1 MKIGYPCINRG
12 IGCTANSTFRLASY
26 SEERLIKTVQNNLDC
41 LTTIL
46 NYNVQEGFMFFR
58 IGSDV
63 IPFASHPVCTF
74 DWAGHFR
81 PQLKKIGRF
90 IKKHNLRISMHPDQF
105 VLINALK
112 DDVVERSIREL
123 EYHCSLL
130 DAMGLDRTAKIQ
142 IHVGGLYGDKQAAID
157 RFVDRYKSLD
167 PSLRRRLV
175 IENDDR
181 LFSLKDCL
189 SVHKKTA
196 VPIVFDVFHHQCL
209 NEGETVKIGLERAG
223 QTWRKSDGV
232 PMVDYSSQQLGHR
245 VGTHAQS
252 IDLEL
257 FQKFLNQSNGLDFD
271 IMLEIKDKEK
281 SALKALEVLR
291 EFKKVG

>member
-1 MKIGYPCINRG
+1 
-12 IGCTANSTFRLASY
+12 
-26 SEERLIKTVQNNLDC
+26 
-41 LTTIL
+41 
-46 NYNVQEGFMFFR
+46 
-58 IGSDV
+58 
-63 IPFASHPVCTF
+63 
-74 DWAGHFR
+74 
-81 PQLKKIGRF
+81 
-90 IKKHNLRISMHPDQF
+90 
-105 VLINALK
+105 
-112 DDVVERSIREL
+112 
-123 EYHCSLL
+123 
-130 DAMGLDRTAKIQ
+130 
-142 IHVGGLYGDKQAAID
+142 
-157 RFVDRYKSLD
+157 
-167 PSLRRRLV
+167 LV